1 MNQELVTVA
10 TYRLA
15 LHAEVA
21 RVALAQEGIR
31 VFVAG
36 SNQVATNFFLGP
48 LVGYI
53 KLQVPR
59 SQAEA
64 ALAIFQRQPSLLD
77 RGGSLPQAEEEE
89 EEEAQCLSCGAT
101 LPEEED
107 RCPACGWCYGG
118 GDSEDSA

>member
-1 MNQELVTVA
+1 MKEDLVTVA

-15 LHAEVA
+15 LSAEVA
-21 RVALAQEGIR
+21 RVSLEQEGIR
-31 VFVAG
+31 VFVAD

-59 SQAEA
+59 SQADA

-77 RGGSLPQAEEEE
+77 SGGSSPNSEAEDEV
-89 EEEAQCLSCGAT
+89 AQCLSCGAT

-107 RCPACGWCYGG
+107 RCPAGGWCYGG

>member
-1 MNQELVTVA
+1 MKEDLVTVA

-15 LHAEVA
+15 LSAEVA
-21 RVALAQEGIR
+21 RVSLEQEGIR
-31 VFVAG
+31 VFVAD

-59 SQAEA
+59 SQADA

-77 RGGSLPQAEEEE
+77 SGGISPNSEAEDEV
-89 EEEAQCLSCGAT
+89 AQCLSCGAT

>member
-15 LHAEVA
+15 LQAEVA
-21 RVALAQEGIR
+21 RVALEHEGIC
-31 VFVAG
+31 VFLAD

-64 ALAIFQRQPSLLD
+64 ALAIFQRQPGLLD
-77 RGGSLPQAEEEE
+77 RGGSSPNSEDEDEA
-89 EEEAQCLSCGAT
+89 AQCLSCGAT

-118 GDSEDSA
+118 GDTEDSA

>member
-1 MNQELVTVA
+1 MKEDLVTVA

-15 LHAEVA
+15 LSAEVA
-21 RVALAQEGIR
+21 RVSLEQEGIR
-31 VFVAG
+31 VFVAD

-59 SQAEA
+59 SQADA

-77 RGGSLPQAEEEE
+77 SGGSSPNSEAEDEV
-89 EEEAQCLSCGAT
+89 AQCLSCGAT

>member
-1 MNQELVTVA
+1 MKEDLVTVA
-10 TYRLA
+10 TYRRA
-15 LHAEVA
+15 LSAEVA
-21 RVALAQEGIR
+21 RLALEQEGIR
-31 VFVAG
+31 VFVAD

-59 SQAEA
+59 SQADA

-77 RGGSLPQAEEEE
+77 SGGSSPNSEAEDEV
-89 EEEAQCLSCGAT
+89 AQCLSCGAT

-107 RCPACGWCYGG
+107 R
-118 GDSEDSA
+118 SL